1 MTSVAALSLFGC
13 VGLTAKEMAVAGEAH
28 GRKKTIL
35 LVHGAWHGGWCW
47 GLVSR
52 DMENLGWSI
61 FAPTL
66 PGLGERAEEMNPTIG
81 LDTHIDDIVD
91 FILNE
96 NLTDFV
102 MVGHSYGGMVIT
114 GVADRI
120 KDRIMH
126 IVYLDAALPDDGE
139 SMISYGPEQTEAM
152 LAATKKQL
160 QALAPDGI
168 AMSSFPPEFLGVP
181 KDHIY
186 YEWVKNRLT
195 PHPLKTWLD
204 PIRLERSGSSGW
216 PRTYIHCIAPVL
228 DRTSFPFIA
237 EQVSKDSSWNY
248 RELQTG
254 HDAMVTAPR
263 AVVAIL
269 AAI

>member
-13 VGLTAKEMAVAGEAH
+13 VSLTAEETAAAGKVN
-28 GRKKTIL
+28 GRKKVIL

-47 GLVSR
+47 DLVRR
-52 DMENLGWSI
+52 DMENLGWTI

-66 PGLGERAEEMNPTIG
+66 PGLGERAEEMNPAIG
-81 LDTHIDDIVD
+81 LDTHIGDIVD
-91 FILNE
+91 FILHE

-102 MVGHSYGGMVIT
+102 LVGHSYGGMVIT
-114 GVADRI
+114 GVADRT
-120 KDRIMH
+120 KDRIRH
-126 IVYLDAALPDDGE
+126 IVYLDAALPEDGD
-139 SMISYGPEQTEAM
+139 SMISYGPEKSETM

-168 AMSSFPPEFLGVP
+168 AMSPFPPEFLGVP
-181 KDHIY
+181 KDHEY
-186 YEWVKNRLT
+186 YEWLKNRLT

-204 PIRLERSGSSGW
+204 PIELKRSGSSGL
-216 PRTYIHCIAPVL
+216 PRTYIHCVAPVL
-228 DRTSFPFIA
+228 AQTGFPYIA
-237 EQVSKDSSWNY
+237 EQASKDSSWNY

-254 HDAMVTAPR
+254 HDAMVTDPQ